1 MYLAFSSQLH
11 IDHVLHTL
19 VRSTHLIIDS
29 IQARGLL
36 LAPQLQQCISS
47 KVKLRSKV
55 NVGFF
60 VRVAGGSREKTR
72 RPLRPTDDKQ
82 LVEYIV
88 VSRTVE

>member
-11 IDHVLHTL
+11 TDHALHTL
-19 VRSTHLIIDS
+19 VRSTQLIIDS
-29 IQARGLL
+29 IQARGFL

-60 VRVAGGSREKTR
+60 VQVAGRSEKTR
-72 RPLRPTDDKQ
+72 RPLKPTDDKQ

-88 VSRTVE
+88 VSRTVD